1 MLSLV
6 RPSVAWKNPF
16 ENLEGVFKQKGLIW
30 SRPCIFVLRMS
41 TMINNIKLFD
51 KKVTSFLKILMMYCF
66 IFQYQNGRNAIEEDV
81 VFIETG
87 SRKQSLH

>member
-16 ENLEGVFKQKGLIW
+16 ENLEGVFKQKGPIW
-30 SRPCIFVLRMS
+30 SRSCIVVLRMS
-41 TMINNIKLFD
+41 TMINNLMFD
-51 KKVTSFLKILMMYCF
+51 KKVTSFLKMLMMYCF